1 MLEHFFAGAPTLARL
16 RTGLTGPFGDG
27 FADVLGNAGYA
38 RGTARGYLRAAAHLG
53 MWMQGEGLGIGALDE
68 RGLAGFAQHLRHC
81 ACLRR
86 NRGRYADAIA
96 GARHFLAHVR
106 ARGLVT
112 VPQVS
117 AGRALPGVLEH
128 FEEWMR
134 CHRGIA
140 ERTLQ
145 GYRPIL
151 LDLLR
156 RVGDPQR
163 FAAGPLRQFVLDR
176 AAPRGRSYAK
186 TITKAV
192 RMFLRYA
199 ASHGLAEARLIDAI
213 PTIAHWRLASLPVY
227 LPAADVERLVH
238 APDPSTPV
246 GLRDRAMLLLLARLG
261 LRAGDLIA
269 LHLHDIDWQAGTLIV
284 TGKGRRAA
292 RLPLPQDAG
301 DALLAY
307 LTTGRPVSGDDHVFL
322 RLHAPVRGL
331 RHQVTVA
338 EAVHRA
344 AERAGVRLPR
354 GGGHVLRHSLA
365 TALVRGGVPLAA
377 IGMLLRH
384 RSAETTAY
392 YAKVD
397 VPLLRTV
404 ARCWPLEVPPC

>member
-16 RTGLTGPFGDG
+16 RTGPTGPFADG
-27 FADVLGNAGYA
+27 FADALRNAGYA
-38 RGTARGYLRAAAHLG
+38 RGTARGYVRAAAHLST
-53 MWMQGEGLGIGALDE
+53 WMQGEGLAIAALDE
-68 RGLAGFAQHLRHC
+68 RVLVGFGRHLRHC

-106 ARGLVT
+106 ARGLVA
-112 VPQVS
+112 VPPVS
-117 AGRALPGVLEH
+117 AGHTLPAVLEH

-134 CHRGIA
+134 GHRGIS

-156 RVGDPQR
+156 RVGEPER
-163 FAAGPLRQFVLDR
+163 FTAAPLRQFVLDR
-176 AAPRGRSYAK
+176 AAPRGPSYAK
-186 TITKAV
+186 TVTKAV

-199 ASHGLAEARLIDAI
+199 ASHGLAETRLIDTI

-227 LPAADVERLVH
+227 LSPADVERLVH
-238 APDPSTPV
+238 APDPATPV

-269 LHLHDIDWQAGTLIV
+269 LRLHDLDWQAGTLSV
-284 TGKGRRAA
+284 TGKGRRVA

-307 LTTGRPVSGDDHVFL
+307 LTTGRPASGDDHVFL
-322 RLHAPVRGL
+322 RSRAPVRAL

-344 AERAGVRLPR
+344 AARAGVRLPR

-365 TALVRGGVPLAA
+365 TALVRGGVPLPA
-377 IGMLLRH
+377 IGMMLRH

-397 VPLLRTV
+397 VPMLRRV
-404 ARCWPLEVPPC
+404 ARGWPLEVPPC